1 MQEVVRQG
9 ILPLLMTVS
18 GYMFIEHQDQNEHI
32 LDQNYFLYDKTQSV
46 FKVRNIKNQCVD
58 LFSSLIEIFGD
69 EAVINILKVVEA
81 LILGQEIT
89 NITGEK
95 IYISSNKLA
104 DLNAIPIPD
113 QQSAAT
119 RSVLMLGSTDM

>member
-1 MQEVVRQG
+1 
-9 ILPLLMTVS
+9 MTVS
-18 GYMFIEHQDQNEHI
+18 GYMIIEHQDQNEHL

-81 LILGQEIT
+81 LILDQEIT

-95 IYISSNKLA
+95 VYISENKN
-104 DLNAIPIPD
+104 DKSKRIE
-113 QQSAAT
+113 
-119 RSVLMLGSTDM
+119 VGMLLLGLFVEDI